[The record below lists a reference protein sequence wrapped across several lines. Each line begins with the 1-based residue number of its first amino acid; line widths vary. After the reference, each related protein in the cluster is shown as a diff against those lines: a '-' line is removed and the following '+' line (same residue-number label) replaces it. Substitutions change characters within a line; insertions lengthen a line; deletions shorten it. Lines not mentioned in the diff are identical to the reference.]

1 MGHIKNCK
9 TLTMNSYTKEVNLQL
24 TDKVGLEVKFTHYP
38 DDELII
44 VESMKQTQGELQD
57 LFEWL
62 NDKAEL
68 QIARAQSRR
77 FDTYDNLYQILEE
90 EILNTL

>member
-1 MGHIKNCK
+1 
-9 TLTMNSYTKEVNLQL
+9 MNSITKESYLQL
-24 TDKVGLEVKFTHYP
+24 TEKVGIEVKFTHYP
-38 DDELII
+38 DDEMI
-44 VESMKQTQGELQD
+44 VIESMKQTQGELQD

>member
-1 MGHIKNCK
+1 
-9 TLTMNSYTKEVNLQL
+9 MNSITKEAHLQL
-24 TDKVGLEVKFTHYP
+24 TEKVALDVKFTHYP
-38 DDELII
+38 DDEMI
-44 VESMKQTQGELQD
+44 VIESMKQTQGELQD

-90 EILNTL
+90 EIFNTL